1 MNNDISCKDDIPL
14 QPSWGIKDCAK
25 VLLFYILM
33 AFAGTPVLFRI
44 IKYVFGQDL
53 LDRIGVNLIFVIL
66 SVILNTSCCLYIFY
80 IVRAEYKLPLITL
93 GLTFTNWKINI
104 PAALKKYLIAIP
116 FFFLAGIITNITC
129 KLIGLVPKQQDIAK
143 QFLEE
148 KSTTVLIT
156 MIIFGA
162 VIAPIVEEIIFRGF
176 LQTALK
182 KHFGRL
188 KAILF
193 SSFFFRLST

>member
-1 MNNDISCKDDIPL
+1 MNKDISHNDDMPI
-14 QPSWGIKDCAK
+14 QRSWGIKDCAK

-44 IKYVFGQDL
+44 IKYIFGQEL
-53 LDRIGVNLIFVIL
+53 LEKIGVNLIFVIL
-66 SVILNTSCCLYIFY
+66 SVILNTLCCLYIFY
-80 IVRAEYKLPLITL
+80 IVRVEYKLQLGTL
-93 GLTFTNWKINI
+93 GLTFANWRRNI
-104 PAALKKYLIAIP
+104 PDALKKYLIAIP
-116 FFFLAGIITNITC
+116 FFFLAGIITNIVC
-129 KLIGLVPKQQDIAK
+129 KLIGLVPQQQDIAK

-148 KSTTVLIT
+148 KSTAVLIT